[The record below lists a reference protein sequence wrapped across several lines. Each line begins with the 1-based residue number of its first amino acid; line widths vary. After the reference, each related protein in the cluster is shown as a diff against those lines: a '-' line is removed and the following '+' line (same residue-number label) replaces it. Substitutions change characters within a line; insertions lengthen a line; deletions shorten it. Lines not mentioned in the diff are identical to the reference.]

1 MPSPLVIAQFARIVG
16 RDDLL
21 AHLGLPTRAAL
32 PDALTDAQRER
43 ARLLAVARADQIA
56 GALLEEA
63 MALDD
68 IQDTAGALA
77 YLDERLAFFSALL
90 TDDARA
96 AVRDRFV
103 AVAGQWERLDV

>member
-1 MPSPLVIAQFARIVG
+1 MPSPLAIAQFARIVG

-21 AHLGLPTRAAL
+21 TQLGLPSGAAL
-32 PDALTDAQRER
+32 PDALTDAQRGR
-43 ARLLAVARADQIA
+43 ARLLAAERTDQIA

-68 IQDTAGALA
+68 IQDTAGAVA
-77 YLDERLAFFSALL
+77 YLDERLAFFSTLL

-96 AVRDRFV
+96 AIRDRFI
-103 AVAGQWERLDV
+103 AVAGQWERR